1 MARERSE
8 GDVPVSSLGGAK
20 ELARQTRERASRL
33 RDLPG
38 LLDGSLEELHDGIE
52 KVLREY
58 ERLSRGRLSAFH
70 KDLEAVAKRARD
82 LEEEGRLSPRHLK
95 LVDAALQHV
104 RRTHF
109 WNARRVLAKI
119 AKALEPVRIW
129 RRGLEEYRAFHRKT
143 VARVRD
149 ADAALARLRAIPKPP
164 AGPDDVAAVRSLIEM
179 CDRAVDEAWEAQTHR
194 PVAEAIRDVQSHPD
208 VEGLGLLAT
217 KEFASLRE
225 LGDLLESDV
234 PLKETFGVR
243 PLSEIVLTSEYS
255 VAKWERVY
263 PQAAQHRRKLQDLL
277 HHLRPVVTGAHGSP
291 FELAADVHLLQR
303 RVAAWRTFPG
313 TVGAQAWT
321 DLAAVLRSGKLPL
334 LQESARAFERH
345 GEMAVRA
352 WDGSL
357 AKEIEEQ
364 EAALK
369 SAKKEL
375 AALADP
381 ESLAK

>member
-1 MARERSE
+1 
-8 GDVPVSSLGGAK
+8 VSSLGGAK